1 MNKIFVLVALVLPI
15 VLVSG
20 CVNNGINSF
29 EDCVNAGNPVMES
42 FPRQCRTNDG
52 RLFVENVG
60 GQRDEHGCL
69 EPAGYTWNE
78 SVGACIREWELD
90 DDQKRAAGIAVE
102 YVGYEYATTITKV
115 VSITG
120 FEGSFEV
127 TLEQGEDRDLF
138 TVVIDNWTATEKT
151 LKRHTCTDEE
161 KQAEICTL
169 EYAPVC
175 GFKSDGTS
183 QTYGNKCGACAD
195 KVDYWE
201 IGECAE

>member
-1 MNKIFVLVALVLPI
+1 MNRKIIVLIALVLPI

-20 CVNNGINSF
+20 CVNTPI
-29 EDCVNAGNPVMES
+29 
-42 FPRQCRTNDG
+42 
-52 RLFVENVG
+52 G

-69 EPAGYTWNE
+69 GPAGYSWNE
-78 SVGACIREWELD
+78 SIGACVREWELD
-90 DDQKRAAGIAVE
+90 ENQKRAAGIAVE
-102 YVGYEYATTITKV
+102 YVGYEYATTITEV
-115 VSITG
+115 VPITG

-127 TLEQGEDRDLF
+127 TLEQGEERDLF

-151 LKRHTCTDEE
+151 LKRHTCTEEE